1 MYRLTK
7 VVNIWDEF
15 DCGLFETKEKAIKK
29 MNSLIKKETGQTNYI
44 REIEESKIKWAYDY
58 GKYNRFYKIEEVYDE
73 NLLQF

>member
-44 REIEESKIKWAYDY
+44 REVEESYNTLLYDY
-58 GKYNRFYKIEEVYDE
+58 GMYNRYYRIEEVKND
-73 NLLQF
+73 NLL

>member
-29 MNSLIKKETGQTNYI
+29 MKSLIKKDTGQTNYI
-44 REIEESKIKWAYDY
+44 REVEEGKIKWVYDY
-58 GKYNRFYKIEEVYDE
+58 GEYNRFYKIEEVYDE

>member
-44 REIEESKIKWAYDY
+44 REVEESDNTLLYDY
-58 GKYNRFYKIEEVYDE
+58 GMYNRYYRIKEVKND
-73 NLLQF
+73 NLL

>member
-29 MNSLIKKETGQTNYI
+29 MKSLIEKETGQTNYI
-44 REIEESKIKWAYDY
+44 REIEESKIKWVYDY

>member
-44 REIEESKIKWAYDY
+44 REVEESKTKWAYDY
-58 GKYNRFYKIEEVYDE
+58 GEYNRFYKIEEVGNE
-73 NLLQF
+73 NLV